1 MNSYMIGGKIY
12 SLEICQH
19 YNAPYIEKWCEH
31 KPQKVVEIESA
42 TILWDFPICIER
54 TIQASKPDITIK
66 DHKRKTSEL
75 LDFTF
80 PMSINISNNKSSDWG
95 RKNPAIKTSIIPI
108 VSGALGSVKMGTA
121 KYLEKIPG
129 KQNLAEFQK

>member
-1 MNSYMIGGKIY
+1 MIGGKIY

-42 TILWDFPICIER
+42 TILWDFPNCIER

-80 PMSINISNNKSSDWG
+80 PMSINISNYKFEKLS
-95 RKNPAIKTSIIPI
+95 
-108 VSGALGSVKMGTA
+108 
-121 KYLEKIPG
+121 KYKDLQIELERIRQLKH
-129 KQNLAEFQK
+129 Q